1 MPITLGCIADDFTGA
16 TDLANMLVKGGLKTI
31 QLLGNPSKEDVVPSV
46 DAVIIA
52 LKTRTIPV
60 EEAIEQSLQ
69 ALNWLKNAGAKQFF
83 FKYCSTFDST
93 DEGNIGP
100 VIDALME
107 ALETQFTIACPA
119 FPETERTIFK
129 GHLFVGDK
137 LLSDSPMKDHP
148 LTPMTDSNLVSTLSR
163 QTSQKV
169 GLVEYKDILAGP
181 SAIRKAFDQ
190 LQKEDVAIA
199 VTDVLN
205 DEHLYFLGEAVKD
218 FKLITGGSGIALGLP
233 SQFKSRNN
241 HQEETRAHSL
251 PKVLGKE
258 LVLSGSCS
266 EMTLAQVDEFSKRY
280 STLKLN
286 PIELAE
292 NNSALANAVDWV
304 IQAKGEEPILVY
316 ASAPPDAVKQAQKKL
331 GRDLA
336 SSTVE
341 SALAKIAHAA
351 VQNGFRRIV
360 VAGGETAGAVVSNLG
375 IKGIMIGEQIDPGV
389 PTTVSI
395 GNPSIGLVLK
405 SGNFGSADFFEKA
418 LKVMP

>member
-292 NNSALANAVDWV
+292 NNSALANSVDWV

-341 SALAKIAHAA
+341 NALAKIALAA

-395 GNPSIGLVLK
+395 GDPSIGLVLK

-418 LKVMP
+418 FKVMP

>member
-31 QLLGNPSKEDVVPSV
+31 QLLGTPRESDVVPSV

-60 EEAIEQSLQ
+60 QEAIEQSLR
-69 ALNWLKNAGAKQFF
+69 ALNWLKNAGAEKFF

-93 DEGNIGP
+93 DDGNIGA
-100 VIDALME
+100 VIDALM
-107 ALETQFTIACPA
+107 ADLETQFTIACPA

-137 LLSDSPMKDHP
+137 LLSDSPMKYHP

-169 GLVEYKDILAGP
+169 GLVQYTDILGGP
-181 SAIRKAFDQ
+181 SEIRKAFDQ
-190 LQKEDVAIA
+190 LRKEDVAIA
-199 VTDVLN
+199 ITDVLN

-233 SQFKSRNN
+233 SQLKSRNN
-241 HQEETRAHSL
+241 CKEKIGSHKL

-258 LVLSGSCS
+258 LILSGSCS
-266 EMTLAQVDEFSKRY
+266 EMTLTQINEFSKKYR
-280 STLKLN
+280 TLKLN
-286 PIELAE
+286 PIQLAE
-292 NNSALANAVDWV
+292 SNSSLNNAVDWV
-304 IQAKGEEPILVY
+304 IRAKGEEPILVY
-316 ASAPPDAVKQAQKKL
+316 ASAPPDAVNEAQKRL

-336 SSTVE
+336 SSIVE
-341 SALAKIAHAA
+341 NALAKIASAA

-418 LKVMP
+418 LKIMP

>member
-341 SALAKIAHAA
+341 NALAKIALAA

-395 GNPSIGLVLK
+395 ADPSIGLVLK

-418 LKVMP
+418 FKVMP

>member
-31 QLLGNPSKEDVVPSV
+31 QLLGNPNKEDVVPSV

-280 STLKLN
+280 STLKLD

-341 SALAKIAHAA
+341 NALAKIALAA

-418 LKVMP
+418 FKVMP

>member
-1 MPITLGCIADDFTGA
+1 
-16 TDLANMLVKGGLKTI
+16 
-31 QLLGNPSKEDVVPSV
+31 
-46 DAVIIA
+46 
-52 LKTRTIPV
+52 
-60 EEAIEQSLQ
+60 
-69 ALNWLKNAGAKQFF
+69 
-83 FKYCSTFDST
+83 
-93 DEGNIGP
+93 
-100 VIDALME
+100 ME

-258 LVLSGSCS
+258 IVLSGSCS

-292 NNSALANAVDWV
+292 NNSALANAVNWV
-304 IQAKGEEPILVY
+304 IQAKVEEPILVY

-341 SALAKIAHAA
+341 NALAKIALAA

-395 GNPSIGLVLK
+395 GDPSIGLVLK

-418 LKVMP
+418 FEVMP

>member
-31 QLLGNPSKEDVVPSV
+31 QLLGTPRKSDVVPSV

-60 EEAIEQSLQ
+60 EEAIEQSLR
-69 ALNWLKNAGAKQFF
+69 ALNWLKSAGAEKFF

-93 DEGNIGP
+93 DDGNIGP
-100 VIDALME
+100 IIDALM
-107 ALETQFTIACPA
+107 ADLETPFTIACPA

-137 LLSDSPMKDHP
+137 LLSDSPMRYHP

-169 GLVEYKDILAGP
+169 GLVQYTDILGGP
-181 SAIRKAFDQ
+181 SEIRKAFDQ
-190 LQKEDVAIA
+190 LRKEDVAIA
-199 VTDVLN
+199 ITDVLN

-233 SQFKSRNN
+233 SQLKSRNN
-241 HQEETRAHSL
+241 HKEKITAHKL

-258 LVLSGSCS
+258 LILSGSCS
-266 EMTLAQVDEFSKRY
+266 EMTLAQVNEFSKKYR
-280 STLKLN
+280 TLKLN

-292 NNSALANAVDWV
+292 SNASLENAVDWV

-316 ASAPPDAVKQAQKKL
+316 ASAPPDAVNEAQKRL

-341 SALAKIAHAA
+341 NALAKIASAA

-360 VAGGETAGAVVSNLG
+360 IAGGETAGAVVSNLG

-405 SGNFGSADFFEKA
+405 SGNFGSADFFEKS

>member
-31 QLLGNPSKEDVVPSV
+31 QLLGTPSKNDVVPSV

-60 EEAIEQSLQ
+60 EDAIEQSLQ
-69 ALNWLKNAGAKQFF
+69 AMNWLKNAGAKQFF

-100 VIDALME
+100 VIDALM
-107 ALETQFTIACPA
+107 AGLETQFTIACPA

-169 GLVEYKDILAGP
+169 GLVEYTDISGGP
-181 SAIRKAFDQ
+181 SEIRKAFEQ
-190 LQKEDVAIA
+190 LQKEHVAIA

-205 DEHLYFLGEAVKD
+205 DEHLYLLGEAVKD

-233 SQFKSRNN
+233 SQLKSHEN
-241 HQEETRAHSL
+241 HKEETTVHKL
-251 PKVLGKE
+251 PEVLGKE
-258 LVLSGSCS
+258 LILSGSCS
-266 EMTLAQVDEFSKRY
+266 EMTLAQVNEFSKKY
-280 STLKLN
+280 CTLKLN
-286 PIELAE
+286 PVELAE
-292 NNSALANAVDWV
+292 SNSALDNAVDWV
-304 IQAKGEEPILVY
+304 IQAKGKEPILVY
-316 ASAPPDAVKQAQKKL
+316 ASAPPDAVKEVQQRL

-341 SALAKIAHAA
+341 NALAKIARAA

>member
-258 LVLSGSCS
+258 IVLSGSCS

-292 NNSALANAVDWV
+292 NNSALANAVNWV
-304 IQAKGEEPILVY
+304 IQAKVEEPILVY

-341 SALAKIAHAA
+341 NALAKIALAA

-395 GNPSIGLVLK
+395 GDPSIGLVLK

-418 LKVMP
+418 FEVMP

>member
-31 QLLGNPSKEDVVPSV
+31 QLLGTPRESDVVPSV

-60 EEAIEQSLQ
+60 QEAIEQSLR
-69 ALNWLKNAGAKQFF
+69 ALNWLKNSGAEKFF

-93 DEGNIGP
+93 DDGNIGP
-100 VIDALME
+100 VIDALM
-107 ALETQFTIACPA
+107 ADLETQFTIACPA

-137 LLSDSPMKDHP
+137 LLSDSPMKYHP

-169 GLVEYKDILAGP
+169 GLVQYTDILGGP
-181 SAIRKAFDQ
+181 SEIRKAFDQ
-190 LQKEDVAIA
+190 LRKEDVAIA
-199 VTDVLN
+199 ITDVLN

-233 SQFKSRNN
+233 SQLKSRNN
-241 HQEETRAHSL
+241 CKEKIGSHKL

-258 LVLSGSCS
+258 LILSGSCS
-266 EMTLAQVDEFSKRY
+266 EMTLAQVNEFSKKYR
-280 STLKLN
+280 TLKLN
-286 PIELAE
+286 PIELAQS
-292 NNSALANAVDWV
+292 NSSLNNAVDWV
-304 IQAKGEEPILVY
+304 IRAKGEEPILVY
-316 ASAPPDAVKQAQKKL
+316 ASAPPDAVNEAQKRL

-336 SSTVE
+336 SSIVE
-341 SALAKIAHAA
+341 NALAKIASAA
-351 VQNGFRRIV
+351 VQNGFRRFV

-418 LKVMP
+418 LKIMP

>member
-107 ALETQFTIACPA
+107 ALETRFTIACPA

-205 DEHLYFLGEAVKD
+205 DEHLYSLGEAVKD

-292 NNSALANAVDWV
+292 NNSALANSVDWV

-341 SALAKIAHAA
+341 NALAKIALAA

-395 GNPSIGLVLK
+395 GDPSIGLVLK

-418 LKVMP
+418 FKVMP

>member
-1 MPITLGCIADDFTGA
+1 MAITLGCIADDFTGA

-31 QLLGNPSKEDVVPSV
+31 QLLGTPRKSDVVPSV

-60 EEAIEQSLQ
+60 EEAIEQSLR
-69 ALNWLKNAGAKQFF
+69 ALNWLKSAGAEKFF

-93 DEGNIGP
+93 DDGNIGP
-100 VIDALME
+100 VIDALM
-107 ALETQFTIACPA
+107 ADLETPFTIACPA

-137 LLSDSPMKDHP
+137 LLSDSPMKYHP

-169 GLVEYKDILAGP
+169 GLVQYTDILGGP
-181 SAIRKAFDQ
+181 SEIRKAFDQ

-199 VTDVLN
+199 ITDVLN

-233 SQFKSRNN
+233 SQLKSRKN
-241 HQEETRAHSL
+241 HKEKIAAHKL

-258 LVLSGSCS
+258 LILSGSCS
-266 EMTLAQVDEFSKRY
+266 EMTLAQVNEFSKRY
-280 STLKLN
+280 RTLKLN

-292 NNSALANAVDWV
+292 SNSSLNNAVDWV
-304 IQAKGEEPILVY
+304 IQAKGKEPILVY
-316 ASAPPDAVKQAQKKL
+316 ASAPPDAVNEAQKRL

-336 SSTVE
+336 SSIVE
-341 SALAKIAHAA
+341 NALAKIASAA

-395 GNPSIGLVLK
+395 GNPTIGLVLK
-405 SGNFGSADFFEKA
+405 SGNFGSVNFFEKA

>member
-31 QLLGNPSKEDVVPSV
+31 QLLGIPRKSDVVPSV

-60 EEAIEQSLQ
+60 EEAIEQSLR
-69 ALNWLKNAGAKQFF
+69 ALNWLKSAGAEKFF

-93 DEGNIGP
+93 DDGNIGP
-100 VIDALME
+100 VIDALM
-107 ALETQFTIACPA
+107 ADLETPFTIACPA

-137 LLSDSPMKDHP
+137 LLSDSPMRYHP

-169 GLVEYKDILAGP
+169 GLVRYTDILGGP
-181 SAIRKAFDQ
+181 SEIRKAFDQ
-190 LQKEDVAIA
+190 LRKEDVAIA
-199 VTDVLN
+199 ITDVLN

-233 SQFKSRNN
+233 SQLKSRNN
-241 HQEETRAHSL
+241 HKEKVTAHKL

-258 LVLSGSCS
+258 LILSGSCS
-266 EMTLAQVDEFSKRY
+266 EMTLAQVNEFSKKYR
-280 STLKLN
+280 TLKLN

-292 NNSALANAVDWV
+292 SNSSLDNAVDWV

-316 ASAPPDAVKQAQKKL
+316 ASAPPDAVNEAQTRL

-341 SALAKIAHAA
+341 NALAKIASAA

-395 GNPSIGLVLK
+395 GNPSIGLALK
-405 SGNFGSADFFEKA
+405 SGNFGSLDFFEKA

>member
-1 MPITLGCIADDFTGA
+1 MAITLGCIADDFTGA
-16 TDLANMLVKGGLKTI
+16 TDLANMLVKGGLKTL
-31 QLLGNPSKEDVVPSV
+31 QLLGTPRKSDVVPSV

-60 EEAIEQSLQ
+60 EEAIEQSLR
-69 ALNWLKNAGAKQFF
+69 ALNWLKSAGAEKFF

-93 DEGNIGP
+93 DDGNIGP
-100 VIDALME
+100 VIDALM
-107 ALETQFTIACPA
+107 ADLETPFTIACPA

-137 LLSDSPMKDHP
+137 LLSDSPMKYHP

-169 GLVEYKDILAGP
+169 GLVQYTDILGGP
-181 SAIRKAFDQ
+181 SEIRKAFDQ

-199 VTDVLN
+199 ITDVLN

-233 SQFKSRNN
+233 SQLKSRKN
-241 HQEETRAHSL
+241 HKEKIAAHKL

-258 LVLSGSCS
+258 LILSGSCS
-266 EMTLAQVDEFSKRY
+266 EMTLAQVNEFSKRY
-280 STLKLN
+280 RTLKLN

-292 NNSALANAVDWV
+292 SNSSLNNAVDWV
-304 IQAKGEEPILVY
+304 IQAKGKEPILVY
-316 ASAPPDAVKQAQKKL
+316 ASAPPDAVNEAQKRL

-336 SSTVE
+336 SSIVE
-341 SALAKIAHAA
+341 NALAKIASAA

-395 GNPSIGLVLK
+395 GNPTIGLVLK
-405 SGNFGSADFFEKA
+405 SGNFGSVNFFEKA

>member
-31 QLLGNPSKEDVVPSV
+31 QLLGTPRKSDVVPSV

-60 EEAIEQSLQ
+60 EEAIELSLR
-69 ALNWLKNAGAKQFF
+69 ALNWLKSAGAEKFF

-93 DEGNIGP
+93 DDGNIGP
-100 VIDALME
+100 VIDALM
-107 ALETQFTIACPA
+107 ADLETPFTIACPA

-137 LLSDSPMKDHP
+137 LLSDSPMRYHP

-169 GLVEYKDILAGP
+169 GLVQYTDILGGP
-181 SAIRKAFDQ
+181 SEIRKAFDQ
-190 LQKEDVAIA
+190 LRKEDVAIA
-199 VTDVLN
+199 ITDVLN

-233 SQFKSRNN
+233 SQLKSRNN
-241 HQEETRAHSL
+241 HKEKVTAHKL

-258 LVLSGSCS
+258 LILSGSCS
-266 EMTLAQVDEFSKRY
+266 EMTLAQVNEFSKKYR
-280 STLKLN
+280 TLKLN

-292 NNSALANAVDWV
+292 SNSSLDNAVDWV

-316 ASAPPDAVKQAQKKL
+316 ASAPPDAVNEAQTRL

-341 SALAKIAHAA
+341 NALAKIASAA

>member
-31 QLLGNPSKEDVVPSV
+31 QLLGTPSKNDVVPSV

-60 EEAIEQSLQ
+60 EDAIEQSLQ
-69 ALNWLKNAGAKQFF
+69 AMNWLKNAGAKQFF

-100 VIDALME
+100 VIDALM
-107 ALETQFTIACPA
+107 AGLETQFTIACPA

-137 LLSDSPMKDHP
+137 LLSDRPMKDHP
-148 LTPMTDSNLVSTLSR
+148 LTPMRDSNLVSTLSR

-169 GLVEYKDILAGP
+169 GLVEYTNISGGP
-181 SAIRKAFDQ
+181 SEIKKAFNQ

-233 SQFKSRNN
+233 SQLKSHEN
-241 HQEETRAHSL
+241 HKEETTVHKL
-251 PKVLGKE
+251 PEVLGKE
-258 LVLSGSCS
+258 LILSGSCS
-266 EMTLAQVDEFSKRY
+266 EMTLAQVNEFSKKY
-280 STLKLN
+280 CTLKLN
-286 PIELAE
+286 PVELAE
-292 NNSALANAVDWV
+292 SNSALDNAVDWV
-304 IQAKGEEPILVY
+304 IQAKGKKPILVY
-316 ASAPPDAVKQAQKKL
+316 ASAPPDAVKEVQQRL

-341 SALAKIAHAA
+341 NALAKIARAA

-360 VAGGETAGAVVSNLG
+360 VAGGETAGAVVSKLG

>member
-181 SAIRKAFDQ
+181 YAIRKAFDQ

-292 NNSALANAVDWV
+292 NNSALANAVNWV
-304 IQAKGEEPILVY
+304 IQAKVEEPILVY

-341 SALAKIAHAA
+341 NALAKIALAA

-395 GNPSIGLVLK
+395 GDPSIGLVLK

-418 LKVMP
+418 FEVMP

>member
-31 QLLGNPSKEDVVPSV
+31 QLLGTPRKSDVVPSV

-60 EEAIEQSLQ
+60 EEAIEQSLR
-69 ALNWLKNAGAKQFF
+69 ALNWLKSVGAEKFF

-93 DEGNIGP
+93 DDGNIGP
-100 VIDALME
+100 VIDALM
-107 ALETQFTIACPA
+107 ADLETPFTIACPA

-137 LLSDSPMKDHP
+137 LLSDSPMRYHP

-169 GLVEYKDILAGP
+169 GLVQYTDILGGP
-181 SAIRKAFDQ
+181 SEIRKAFDQ
-190 LQKEDVAIA
+190 LRKEDVAIA
-199 VTDVLN
+199 ITDVLN

-233 SQFKSRNN
+233 SQLKSRNN
-241 HQEETRAHSL
+241 HKEKITAHKL

-258 LVLSGSCS
+258 LILSGSCS
-266 EMTLAQVDEFSKRY
+266 EMTLAQVNEFSKKYR
-280 STLKLN
+280 TLKLN

-292 NNSALANAVDWV
+292 SNSSLDNAVDWV

-316 ASAPPDAVKQAQKKL
+316 ASAPPDAVNEAQKRL

-341 SALAKIAHAA
+341 NALAKIASAA

>member
-31 QLLGNPSKEDVVPSV
+31 QLLGNPNKEDVVPSV

-258 LVLSGSCS
+258 IVLSGSCS

-304 IQAKGEEPILVY
+304 IQAKGKEPILVY

-341 SALAKIAHAA
+341 NALAKIALAA

-389 PTTVSI
+389 PATVSI
-395 GNPSIGLVLK
+395 GDPSIGLVLK

-418 LKVMP
+418 FKVMP

>member
-31 QLLGNPSKEDVVPSV
+31 QLLGTPRKSDVVPSV

-60 EEAIEQSLQ
+60 EEAIEQSLR
-69 ALNWLKNAGAKQFF
+69 ALNWLKSAGAEKFF

-93 DEGNIGP
+93 DDGNIGP
-100 VIDALME
+100 VIDALM
-107 ALETQFTIACPA
+107 ADLETPFTIACPA

-137 LLSDSPMKDHP
+137 LLSDSPMRYHP

-169 GLVEYKDILAGP
+169 GLVQYTDILGGP
-181 SAIRKAFDQ
+181 SEIRKAFDQ
-190 LQKEDVAIA
+190 LRKEDVAIA
-199 VTDVLN
+199 ITDVLN

-233 SQFKSRNN
+233 SQLKSRNN
-241 HQEETRAHSL
+241 HKEKITAHKL

-258 LVLSGSCS
+258 LILSGSCS
-266 EMTLAQVDEFSKRY
+266 EMTLAQVNEFSKKYR
-280 STLKLN
+280 TLKLN

-292 NNSALANAVDWV
+292 SNASLENAVDWV

-316 ASAPPDAVKQAQKKL
+316 ASAPPDAVNEAQKRL

-341 SALAKIAHAA
+341 NALAKIASAA

-405 SGNFGSADFFEKA
+405 SGNFGSADFFEKS

>member
-31 QLLGNPSKEDVVPSV
+31 QLLGTPSKNDVVPSV

-60 EEAIEQSLQ
+60 EDAIEQSLQ
-69 ALNWLKNAGAKQFF
+69 AMNWLKNAGAKQFF

-100 VIDALME
+100 VIDALM
-107 ALETQFTIACPA
+107 AGLETQFTIACPA
-119 FPETERTIFK
+119 FPETQRTIFK

-148 LTPMTDSNLVSTLSR
+148 LTPMTDSNLVSTLSG
-163 QTSQKV
+163 QTSQKG
-169 GLVEYKDILAGP
+169 GLVEYTDISGGP
-181 SAIRKAFDQ
+181 SEIRKAFEK
-190 LQKEDVAIA
+190 LQKEHVAIA

-205 DEHLYFLGEAVKD
+205 DEHLYVLGEAVKD

-233 SQFKSRNN
+233 PQLKSHKN
-241 HQEETRAHSL
+241 HKEETTVHRL
-251 PKVLGKE
+251 PEVLGKE
-258 LVLSGSCS
+258 LILSGSCS
-266 EMTLAQVDEFSKRY
+266 EMTLAQVNEFSKKY
-280 STLKLN
+280 CTLKLN
-286 PIELAE
+286 PVELVE
-292 NNSALANAVDWV
+292 SNSALDNAVDWV
-304 IQAKGEEPILVY
+304 IQAKGKEPILVY
-316 ASAPPDAVKQAQKKL
+316 ASAPPDAVKEVQQRL

-341 SALAKIAHAA
+341 NALAKIARAA

-360 VAGGETAGAVVSNLG
+360 VAGGETAGAVVSNLN

>member
-31 QLLGNPSKEDVVPSV
+31 QLLGTPRKSDVVPSV

-60 EEAIEQSLQ
+60 EEAIEQSLR
-69 ALNWLKNAGAKQFF
+69 ALNWLKSAGAEKFF

-93 DEGNIGP
+93 DDGNIGP
-100 VIDALME
+100 IIDALM
-107 ALETQFTIACPA
+107 ADLETPFTIACPA

-137 LLSDSPMKDHP
+137 LLSDSPMRYHP

-169 GLVEYKDILAGP
+169 GLVQYTDILGGP
-181 SAIRKAFDQ
+181 SEIRKAFDQ
-190 LQKEDVAIA
+190 LRKEDVAIA
-199 VTDVLN
+199 ITDVLN

-218 FKLITGGSGIALGLP
+218 FKLITGGSGISLGLP
-233 SQFKSRNN
+233 SQLKSRNN
-241 HQEETRAHSL
+241 HKEKITAHKL

-258 LVLSGSCS
+258 LILSGSCS
-266 EMTLAQVDEFSKRY
+266 EMTLAQVNEFSKKYR
-280 STLKLN
+280 TLKLN

-292 NNSALANAVDWV
+292 SNASLENAVDWV

-316 ASAPPDAVKQAQKKL
+316 ASAPPDAVNEAQKRL

-341 SALAKIAHAA
+341 NALAKIASAA

-360 VAGGETAGAVVSNLG
+360 IAGGETAGAVVSNLG

-405 SGNFGSADFFEKA
+405 SGNFGSADFFEKS

>member
-181 SAIRKAFDQ
+181 SAIGKAFDQ
-190 LQKEDVAIA
+190 LQKQDVAIA

-292 NNSALANAVDWV
+292 NNSALANAVNWV
-304 IQAKGEEPILVY
+304 IQAKVEEPILVY

-341 SALAKIAHAA
+341 NALAKIALAA

-395 GNPSIGLVLK
+395 GDPSIGLVLK

-418 LKVMP
+418 FKVMP

>member
-258 LVLSGSCS
+258 IVLSGSCS

-341 SALAKIAHAA
+341 NALAKIALAA

-395 GNPSIGLVLK
+395 GDPSIGLVLK

-418 LKVMP
+418 FEVMP

>member
-181 SAIRKAFDQ
+181 YAIRKAFDQ

-258 LVLSGSCS
+258 IVLSGSCS

-292 NNSALANAVDWV
+292 NNSALANAVNWV
-304 IQAKGEEPILVY
+304 IQAKVEEPILVY

-341 SALAKIAHAA
+341 NALAKIALAA

-395 GNPSIGLVLK
+395 GDPSIGLVLK
-405 SGNFGSADFFEKA
+405 SGNFGSANFFEKA
-418 LKVMP
+418 FEVMP

>member
-148 LTPMTDSNLVSTLSR
+148 LTPMTDSNLVSILSR

-181 SAIRKAFDQ
+181 YAIRKAFDQ

-266 EMTLAQVDEFSKRY
+266 EMTLAQVDEFSKKY

-341 SALAKIAHAA
+341 NALAKIALAA
-351 VQNGFRRIV
+351 VQDGFRRIV

-389 PTTVSI
+389 PTTISI

>member
-148 LTPMTDSNLVSTLSR
+148 LTPMTDSNLVSILSR

-280 STLKLN
+280 STLKLD

-341 SALAKIAHAA
+341 NALAKIALAA

-395 GNPSIGLVLK
+395 GDPSIGLVLK

-418 LKVMP
+418 LNVMP

>member
-31 QLLGNPSKEDVVPSV
+31 QLLGTPSKNDVVPSV

-60 EEAIEQSLQ
+60 EDAIEQSLQ
-69 ALNWLKNAGAKQFF
+69 AMNWLKNAGAKQFF

-100 VIDALME
+100 VIDALM
-107 ALETQFTIACPA
+107 AGLETQFTIACPA

-169 GLVEYKDILAGP
+169 GLVKYEDILAGP

-341 SALAKIAHAA
+341 NALAKIALAA

-375 IKGIMIGEQIDPGV
+375 IKGIMIGKQIDPGV

-395 GNPSIGLVLK
+395 GDPSIGLVLK

-418 LKVMP
+418 FKVMP

>member
-1 MPITLGCIADDFTGA
+1 MPIKLGCIADDFTGA

-31 QLLGNPSKEDVVPSV
+31 QLLGTPRKSDVVPSV

-60 EEAIEQSLQ
+60 EEAIEQSLR
-69 ALNWLKNAGAKQFF
+69 ALNWLKSAGAEKFF

-93 DEGNIGP
+93 DDGNIGQ
-100 VIDALME
+100 VIDALM
-107 ALETQFTIACPA
+107 ADLETPFTIACPA

-129 GHLFVGDK
+129 GHLFVRDK
-137 LLSDSPMKDHP
+137 LLSDSPMRYHP

-169 GLVEYKDILAGP
+169 GLVQYTDILGGP
-181 SAIRKAFDQ
+181 SEIRKAFDQ
-190 LQKEDVAIA
+190 LRKEDVAIA
-199 VTDVLN
+199 ITDVLN
-205 DEHLYFLGEAVKD
+205 NEHLYFLGKAVKD

-233 SQFKSRNN
+233 SQLKSRNN
-241 HQEETRAHSL
+241 HKEKITAHKL

-258 LVLSGSCS
+258 LILSGSCS
-266 EMTLAQVDEFSKRY
+266 EMTLAQVNEFSKKYR
-280 STLKLN
+280 TLKLN

-292 NNSALANAVDWV
+292 SNSSLDNAVDWV

-316 ASAPPDAVKQAQKKL
+316 ASAPPDAVNEAQKRL

-341 SALAKIAHAA
+341 NALAKIASAA
-351 VQNGFRRIV
+351 VQNGFHRIV

-375 IKGIMIGEQIDPGV
+375 IKGIIIGEQIDPGV

>member
-31 QLLGNPSKEDVVPSV
+31 QLLGAPRKSDVVPSV

-60 EEAIEQSLQ
+60 EEAIEQSLR
-69 ALNWLKNAGAKQFF
+69 ALNWLKSAGAEKFF

-93 DEGNIGP
+93 DDGNIGP
-100 VIDALME
+100 VIDALM
-107 ALETQFTIACPA
+107 ADLETPFTIACPA
-119 FPETERTIFK
+119 FPETGRTIFK

-137 LLSDSPMKDHP
+137 LLSDSPMKYHP

-169 GLVEYKDILAGP
+169 GLVHYEDILGGP
-181 SAIRKAFDQ
+181 SEIRKAFNQ
-190 LQKEDVAIA
+190 LRKEDVAIA
-199 VTDVLN
+199 ITDVLN

-233 SQFKSRNN
+233 SQLKSRDND
-241 HQEETRAHSL
+241 EEKITAHKL

-258 LVLSGSCS
+258 LILSGSCS
-266 EMTLAQVDEFSKRY
+266 EMTLAQVNEFSKKYR
-280 STLKLN
+280 TLKLN

-292 NNSALANAVDWV
+292 SNSSLNNAVDWV

-316 ASAPPDAVKQAQKKL
+316 ASAPRDAVNEAQNRL

-336 SSTVE
+336 SSIVE
-341 SALAKIAHAA
+341 QALAKIASAA
-351 VQNGFRRIV
+351 VENGFRRIV

-395 GNPSIGLVLK
+395 GDPSIGLVLK

-418 LKVMP
+418 FKVMP

>member
-93 DEGNIGP
+93 DDGNIGP

-341 SALAKIAHAA
+341 NALAKIALAA

-395 GNPSIGLVLK
+395 GDPSIGLVLK

-418 LKVMP
+418 FKVMP

>member
-31 QLLGNPSKEDVVPSV
+31 QLLGTPSKNDVVPSV

-60 EEAIEQSLQ
+60 GDAIEQSLQ
-69 ALNWLKNAGAKQFF
+69 AMNWLKTAGAKQFF

-100 VIDALME
+100 VIDALM
-107 ALETQFTIACPA
+107 AGLETQFTIACPA

-169 GLVEYKDILAGP
+169 GLVEYTNISGGP
-181 SAIRKAFDQ
+181 SEIRKAFNQ
-190 LQKEDVAIA
+190 LQKGGVAIA

-205 DEHLYFLGEAVKD
+205 DEHLYFLGEAVRD

-233 SQFKSRNN
+233 SQLNSHKN
-241 HQEETRAHSL
+241 HKEETTVHKL
-251 PKVLGKE
+251 PEVLGKE
-258 LVLSGSCS
+258 LILSGSCS
-266 EMTLAQVDEFSKRY
+266 EMTLAQVNEFSKKY
-280 STLKLN
+280 CTLKLN
-286 PIELAE
+286 PVELAE
-292 NNSALANAVDWV
+292 NNSALDNAVDWV
-304 IQAKGEEPILVY
+304 IQAKGKEPILVY
-316 ASAPPDAVKQAQKKL
+316 ASAPPDAVKEVQQRL

-341 SALAKIAHAA
+341 NALAKIARAA

>member
-181 SAIRKAFDQ
+181 YAIRKAFDQ

-341 SALAKIAHAA
+341 NALAKIALAA

-395 GNPSIGLVLK
+395 GDPSIGLVLK

-418 LKVMP
+418 FKVMP

>member
-31 QLLGNPSKEDVVPSV
+31 QLLGTPSKNDVVPSV

-60 EEAIEQSLQ
+60 GDAIEQSLQ
-69 ALNWLKNAGAKQFF
+69 AMNWLKTAGAKQFF

-100 VIDALME
+100 VIDALM
-107 ALETQFTIACPA
+107 AGLETQFTIACPA

-169 GLVEYKDILAGP
+169 GLVEYTNISRGP
-181 SAIRKAFDQ
+181 TEIRKAFNQ
-190 LQKEDVAIA
+190 LQKGGVAIA

-233 SQFKSRNN
+233 SQLKSHEN
-241 HQEETRAHSL
+241 HKEETTVHKL
-251 PKVLGKE
+251 PEVLGKE

-266 EMTLAQVDEFSKRY
+266 EMTLAQVNEFSKKY
-280 STLKLN
+280 CTLKLN
-286 PIELAE
+286 PVELAE
-292 NNSALANAVDWV
+292 SNSALDNAVDWV
-304 IQAKGEEPILVY
+304 IQAKGKEPILVY
-316 ASAPPDAVKQAQKKL
+316 ASAPPDAVKEAQQKL

-341 SALAKIAHAA
+341 NALAKIARAA

>member
-31 QLLGNPSKEDVVPSV
+31 QLLGTPRESDVVPSV

-266 EMTLAQVDEFSKRY
+266 EMTLAQVNEFSKKYR
-280 STLKLN
+280 TLKLN
-286 PIELAE
+286 PVELAE
-292 NNSALANAVDWV
+292 SNSALDNAVDWV
-304 IQAKGEEPILVY
+304 IQAKGKEPILVY
-316 ASAPPDAVKQAQKKL
+316 ASAPPDAVKEVQQRL

-341 SALAKIAHAA
+341 NALAKIARAA

-395 GNPSIGLVLK
+395 GDPSIGLVLK

-418 LKVMP
+418 FKVMP

>member
-31 QLLGNPSKEDVVPSV
+31 QLLGTPSKNDVFPSV

-60 EEAIEQSLQ
+60 EDAIEQSLQ
-69 ALNWLKNAGAKQFF
+69 AMNWLKNAGAKQFF

-100 VIDALME
+100 VIDALM
-107 ALETQFTIACPA
+107 AGLETQFTIACPA

-137 LLSDSPMKDHP
+137 LLSDSPMKNHP

-169 GLVEYKDILAGP
+169 GLVEYTNISGGP
-181 SAIRKAFDQ
+181 SEIKKAFNQ

-233 SQFKSRNN
+233 SQLKSHEN
-241 HQEETRAHSL
+241 HKEETTVHKL
-251 PKVLGKE
+251 PEVLGKE
-258 LVLSGSCS
+258 LILSGSCS
-266 EMTLAQVDEFSKRY
+266 EMTLAQVNEFSKKY
-280 STLKLN
+280 CTLKLN
-286 PIELAE
+286 PVELAE
-292 NNSALANAVDWV
+292 SNSALDNAVDWV
-304 IQAKGEEPILVY
+304 IQAKGKKPILVY
-316 ASAPPDAVKQAQKKL
+316 ASAPPDAVKEVQQRL

-341 SALAKIAHAA
+341 NALAKIARAA

-395 GNPSIGLVLK
+395 GNPLIGLVLK

>member
-181 SAIRKAFDQ
+181 SAIRKAFDK

-341 SALAKIAHAA
+341 NALAKIALSA

-395 GNPSIGLVLK
+395 GDPSIGLVLK

-418 LKVMP
+418 FKVMP

>member
-31 QLLGNPSKEDVVPSV
+31 QLLGTPRESDVVPSV

-60 EEAIEQSLQ
+60 EEAIEQSLR
-69 ALNWLKNAGAKQFF
+69 ALNWLKSAGAEKFF

-93 DEGNIGP
+93 DSGNIGP
-100 VIDALME
+100 VIDSLM
-107 ALETQFTIACPA
+107 ADLETPFTIACPA
-119 FPETERTIFK
+119 FPETGRTIFK

-148 LTPMTDSNLVSTLSR
+148 LTPMKDSNLVSTLSR

-169 GLVEYKDILAGP
+169 GLVQYKDILGGP
-181 SAIRKAFDQ
+181 SEIRKAFDQ

-199 VTDVLN
+199 ITDVLN

-304 IQAKGEEPILVY
+304 IQAKGKEPILVY

-341 SALAKIAHAA
+341 KALAKIALSA

-395 GNPSIGLVLK
+395 GDPSIGLVLK

-418 LKVMP
+418 FKVMP